1 MRNLVRFVAVFC
13 GLAVA
18 GTGATLLAGCGGSGG
33 GGTNNPVVGRW
44 RATSIASGG
53 QSINCPGALSV
64 NGAEVA
70 SCGPN
75 DTIEFRDNGT
85 LSGSGEFGGL
95 RAEFSG
101 AWTQNGDT
109 ITGTTTQIKLDLN
122 DDGIFQR
129 SEISDSPNE
138 DDDLGT
144 ATVSFSGN
152 TMTLTVVD
160 ETDGTV
166 SSTTV
171 TRL

>member
-1 MRNLVRFVAVFC
+1 MRNPVRFVAAFC
-13 GLAVA
+13 VAVA
-18 GTGATLLAGCGGSGG
+18 GSATILLAGCGGGDGG
-33 GGTNNPVVGRW
+33 GINSPVVGRW

-64 NGAEVA
+64 NGEEVA

-75 DTIEFRDNGT
+75 DIIEFRDDGT
-85 LSGSGEFGGL
+85 LFGSGEFEGL
-95 RAEFSG
+95 RAEFTG
-101 AWTQNGDT
+101 TWTQNGDT
-109 ITGTTTQIKLDLN
+109 ITGTTTQIKLDQN
-122 DDGIFQR
+122 GNGIFER
-129 SEISDSPNE
+129 GEVFNSPNE

-152 TMTLTVVD
+152 TMTITEID
-160 ETDGTV
+160 ETDDTV